1 MFRYRLYRS
10 TTFFVISRRN
20 NVVYYDTREFGYSI
34 KYHRFCLAPWW
45 QQTICTMVTQNGT
58 LIFETNSEDE
68 IKTYIDEYL
77 FNLLMVERL

>member
-10 TTFFVISRRN
+10 SNMFVISRRTSAI
-20 NVVYYDTREFGYSI
+20 YYDTREFGYSI
-34 KYHRFCLAPWW
+34 TYHRFILPPWW